1 MRLILIF
8 LILFIAFTSYS
19 HEVFRVNSI
28 EIEGNKVTKR
38 ATVLREL
45 SFQIGDSLTLNEFN
59 EKLKQSELNISS
71 QWLFN
76 FVNIVPT
83 YNQNEIDVNIEVVER
98 WYVWPYPILEISE
111 RNFNVFWDSLH
122 NSNYTDYSRLN
133 YGVFLNWYNFRGRNE
148 LLKLKFR
155 KGYKE
160 HYLFEYDIPYIN
172 KSKTL
177 GTILNVE
184 LFRMKQFHYKTIDNS
199 LFYESYDD
207 QHFLNWNSAFTLQFK
222 KNLNLTHRLSIKH
235 SWFKV
240 PEDIQ
245 TLNPNFLGND
255 KHEIEFSVLEY
266 HYENEKRNS
275 ISYPTKGSF
284 NEVLVSA
291 HRGRNTE
298 FNNFKIITKTENHFV
313 LKPRWF
319 IGNSIKAKA
328 QTNTK
333 LPYIFNESLGFED
346 YLRGYEYYVIDGE
359 HYFMVKTALKYEL
372 VPKQILDVQYLK
384 MEQFKKSYYSFY
396 FSIFADM
403 GVVIDSQYADQNAL
417 NNTFLFSQGVSLD
430 FVTYYDKLLRLEY
443 SRNHLNEWG
452 FFIHFSNPF

>member
-8 LILFIAFTSYS
+8 LIVIFAFTSYS
-19 HEVFRVNSI
+19 QEVFIIKSI
-28 EIEGNKVTKR
+28 EIEGIKATKR
-38 ATVLREL
+38 ATVFREL
-45 SFQIGDSLTLNEFN
+45 SFQIGDSLTLKEFN
-59 EKLKQSELNISS
+59 GKLKQSELNIGS

-76 FVNIVPT
+76 FVDIVPS
-83 YNQNEIDVNIEVVER
+83 YNQNEININIEVVER

-111 RNFNVFWDSLH
+111 RNFNVFWDSLQ
-122 NSNYTDYSRLN
+122 NSNYTDFSRLN

-199 LFYESYDD
+199 LLYKSYDE
-207 QHFLNWNSAFTLQFK
+207 QYFLNLNSVFTLQYK
-222 KNLNLTHRLSIKH
+222 KDLNLTHRLSIKH
-235 SWFKV
+235 SWFEV
-240 PEDIQ
+240 PKEIQ
-245 TLNPNFLGND
+245 ILNPNFLGND
-255 KHEIEFSVLEY
+255 KDDFEFSTLEY
-266 HYENEKRNS
+266 NYENEKRNS

-284 NEVLVSA
+284 NKVLISA
-291 HRGRNTE
+291 HRSQNE
-298 FNNFKIITKTENHFV
+298 DFNNFKIIAKTENHFM
-313 LKPRWF
+313 LKPRWL
-319 IGNSIKAKA
+319 IGNSVKAKA
-328 QTNTK
+328 QTNTT
-333 LPYIFNESLGFED
+333 LPYILNESLGFED

-359 HYFMVKTALKYEL
+359 HYAMTKTAVKYEL
-372 VPKQILDVQYLK
+372 VSNQKLDVPYLK

-403 GVVIDSQYADQNAL
+403 GVVINNQYADQNTL

-443 SRNHLNEWG
+443 SRNHLNEFG

>member
-1 MRLILIF
+1 MSFGI
-8 LILFIAFTSYS
+8 
-19 HEVFRVNSI
+19 
-28 EIEGNKVTKR
+28 
-38 ATVLREL
+38 VL
-45 SFQIGDSLTLNEFN
+45 Q
-59 EKLKQSELNISS
+59 
-71 QWLFN
+71 
-76 FVNIVPT
+76 
-83 YNQNEIDVNIEVVER
+83 
-98 WYVWPYPILEISE
+98 
-111 RNFNVFWDSLH
+111 
-122 NSNYTDYSRLN
+122 NSNYTDFSRLN

-184 LFRMKQFHYKTIDNS
+184 LFRMKQFHYKTIDNT
-199 LFYESYDD
+199 LLYESYDD
-207 QHFLNWNSAFTLQFK
+207 QHFLNWNSAFTLQYK
-222 KNLNLTHRLSIKH
+222 KDLNLTQRLSIKH
-235 SWFKV
+235 SWFEV

-245 TLNPNFLGND
+245 TLNPNFLGN
-255 KHEIEFSVLEY
+255 ERYEFEFSTLEY

-284 NEVLVSA
+284 NEVLISA
-291 HRGRNTE
+291 HRGQNAD
-298 FNNFKIITKTENHFV
+298 FNNFKIIAKTENHFV

-328 QTNTK
+328 QTNTT
-333 LPYIFNESLGFED
+333 LPYILNESLGFED

-359 HYFMVKTALKYEL
+359 HYAMTKTAIKYEL
-372 VPKQILDVQYLK
+372 VPKQKLDVPYLK

-403 GVVIDSQYADQNAL
+403 GVVIDNQYADENAL